1 MKFVSIKLLLV
12 ILKLIMKTNW
22 KCFILQEAKKLYFKK
37 MWSFLNNE
45 YKSKNIFPPRNKIF
59 ACFQYFDFEATKAVI
74 VGQDPYYTKGYA
86 NGLAFAVNHD
96 CSTPKSLINI
106 FKEIK
111 NEYGKI
117 NTDQTL
123 VSWAKQGVLLLNRT
137 LTVEENKPNSHK
149 AIGWNI
155 FTNNL
160 IKFINENTE
169 NIVFVLWG
177 NNAKQLKS
185 LIDQNK
191 HKIITCPHP
200 SPLSANYGFFGSN
213 CFKKVN
219 LYLNDK
225 KIIW

>member
-1 MKFVSIKLLLV
+1 
-12 ILKLIMKTNW
+12 MKTNW
-22 KCFILQEAKKLYFKK
+22 KDFILQEAKQPYFQK
-37 MWSFLNNE
+37 MWSFLKNE
-45 YKSKNIFPPRNKIF
+45 YVNKNIFPPRNKIF
-59 ACFQYFDFEATKAVI
+59 TCFQYFDFEATKVVI

-86 NGLAFAVNHD
+86 NGLAFAVNRN
-96 CSTPKSLINI
+96 CALPKSLINI

-111 NEYGKI
+111 NEYGKVS
-117 NTDQTL
+117 TDQTL
-123 VSWAKQGVLLLNRT
+123 ISWAKQGVLLLNRT

-149 AIGWNI
+149 TIGWDI

-160 IKFINENTE
+160 IRFINENTK

-185 LIDQNK
+185 LIDPNK
-191 HKIITCPHP
+191 HKIITCAHP

-213 CFKKVN
+213 CFKIVN
-219 LYLNDK
+219 IYLNDK